1 MPQSRGCRIF
11 LYFCFVNKPAAYG
24 QFREFRYIGTS
35 TANQRLSELA
45 NLRLNNME
53 EEFDIH
59 DSLNG
64 TERDYENALRPLSF
78 ANFSGQNKVVENL
91 RVFVAAARMRG
102 ESLDHTLLHGP
113 PGLGKT
119 TLSNIIANE
128 LNVGFKVTSGP
139 VLDKPGDLAGLLT
152 SLEKNDVLFIDEI
165 HRLSPIVEEYLYSA
179 MEDFRIDIMID
190 KGPSA
195 RSIQIE
201 LNPFTLV
208 GATTRSGLLTSP
220 LRARFGIN
228 MHLEYYDNDTLTGI
242 VLRSADIL
250 GIACARNAA
259 AEIASRSRGTPRIA
273 NALLRRVRD
282 FAQVKG
288 SGKIDKDIAIYA
300 LEALNI
306 DKYGLDEIDN
316 KILLTIID
324 KFKGGPVGITTIAT
338 ALGEDAGT
346 IEEVY
351 EPFLI
356 KEGFMKR
363 TPRGREVTELA
374 YTHLG
379 RSRGSIQG
387 TLFS

>member
-1 MPQSRGCRIF
+1 
-11 LYFCFVNKPAAYG
+11 
-24 QFREFRYIGTS
+24 
-35 TANQRLSELA
+35 
-45 NLRLNNME
+45 ME
-53 EEFDIH
+53 ETFDLHRNNNI
-59 DSLNG
+59 SER
-64 TERDYENALRPLSF
+64 ERDFENALRPLTFGS
-78 ANFSGQNKVVENL
+78 FSGQAKVVENL
-91 RVFVAAARMRG
+91 QIFVTAAKMRG

-128 LNVGFKVTSGP
+128 LGVGFKVTSGP

-152 SLEKNDVLFIDEI
+152 SLEPNDVLFIDEI
-165 HRLSPIVEEYLYSA
+165 HRLSPVVEEYLYSA

-195 RSIQIE
+195 RSVQIE

-228 MHLEYYDNDTLTGI
+228 LHLEYYNMTTLTKI
-242 VLRSADIL
+242 ILRSADIL
-250 GIACARNAA
+250 DVPCETQAA
-259 AEIASRSRGTPRIA
+259 KEIASRSRGTPRIA

-288 SGKIDKDIAIYA
+288 SGKIDKDIANYA

-316 KILLTIID
+316 KILLIIID
-324 KFKGGPVGITTIAT
+324 KFAGGPVGISTIAT
-338 ALGEDAGT
+338 ALGEDSGT

-363 TPRGREVTELA
+363 TPRGREVTQLA
-374 YTHLG
+374 YDHLG
-379 RSRGSIQG
+379 KKRSSEQG
-387 TLFS
+387 FLF

>member
-1 MPQSRGCRIF
+1 
-11 LYFCFVNKPAAYG
+11 
-24 QFREFRYIGTS
+24 
-35 TANQRLSELA
+35 
-45 NLRLNNME
+45 ME
-53 EEFDIH
+53 ENFDIH
-59 DSLNG
+59 SNLNFQD
-64 TERDYENALRPLSF
+64 TERDFENSLRPLTF
-78 ANFSGQNKVVENL
+78 NGFKGQCKVVENL
-91 RVFVAAARMRG
+91 KVFVSAARLRS
-102 ESLDHTLLHGP
+102 ESLDHVLLHGP

-119 TLSNIIANE
+119 TLANIIANE
-128 LNVGFKVTSGP
+128 LGVGFKVTSGP

-152 SLEKNDVLFIDEI
+152 SLEPKDLLFIDEI

-179 MEDFRIDIMID
+179 MEDFRIDILID

-195 RSIQIE
+195 RSIPIA

-228 MHLEYYDNDTLTGI
+228 MHLEYYDIDTLKGI
-242 VLRSADIL
+242 VIRSSDIL
-250 GIACARNAA
+250 NVECDEDAA
-259 AEIASRSRGTPRIA
+259 YEIASRSRGTPRVA

-288 SGKIDKDIAIYA
+288 NGKIDKAISTYA

-306 DKYGLDEIDN
+306 DKFGLDEVDN

-324 KFKGGPVGITTIAT
+324 KFNGGPVGISTIAT
-338 ALGEDAGT
+338 AVSDDIGT

-356 KEGFMKR
+356 KEGFIKR
-363 TPRGREVTELA
+363 TPRGREVTDLA
-374 YTHLG
+374 YRHLG
-379 RSRGSIQG
+379 RKRNSEQG
-387 TLFS
+387 LLF